1 MGAGI
6 SQLPVALRKKP
17 ERNPPEAV
25 FLNWILS
32 DRLAGLGRGCPQIT
46 DKTAELNLTSRDF
59 QELSKGSAVRQG
71 SYLSIQTV
79 SEGKSQ

>member
-17 ERNPPEAV
+17 ERNPPKAV

-32 DRLAGLGRGCPQIT
+32 DRLAGLGSGCPQIT
-46 DKTAELNLTSRDF
+46 DKTAELNLTSRGF
-59 QELSKGSAVRQG
+59 HQELCCETRQ
-71 SYLSIQTV
+71 LFV
-79 SEGKSQ
+79 HPDSE